1 MVKSKKFP
9 LFRQLDAMDCGPS
22 CLRMIAK
29 YYGKTYS
36 LQYLRALSHIN
47 REGVSLK
54 GIIEAAGKIGLRSMG
69 VKIPY
74 SGPRG
79 TPSLLEAPLP
89 VIAHWSQNHFIVVY
103 KVNEKYAWIADP
115 GAGKFKLDRKTF
127 ERSWL
132 SDGPHGVCLLLN
144 PGGDFYNKQEGVAK
158 PLGFAYLL
166 AYLKPYRQ
174 LIMQLILG
182 LALGSVFSLLFP
194 FLTQSIVDI
203 GIQNQNLGFV
213 YLILIGQLVLFLSQM
228 SVRFIQNWI
237 LLHVGTRININ
248 LINDFLYRLMRLP
261 IGFFDTRMV
270 GDLIQRIGDHK
281 RIENFLTQTTL
292 TVLFSAFNLL
302 IFTMVLWYY
311 SNLIFLIFCVSTI
324 AYVSWILFFLK
335 KRREVDY
342 RSFQQLSDNQH
353 MLIELIQGMQ
363 EIKLQN
369 SQEKR
374 RWRWAEIQAKLFK
387 VQIKGLAISQYQDA
401 GASFINQLKDILIT
415 FVAAKAVIG
424 GQITLGMMLAIQYI
438 LGQLNTPLQQLVSF
452 VRSAQDA
459 RISLERLGEIHQ
471 QAVEDTGSS
480 QTTSLLPSGDIH
492 IRGLFFR
499 YDKLDDWI
507 LKDINLQI
515 PRGKVTA
522 IVGASGSGKTTLL
535 KMLLGFYSPEQG
547 SINIGSTPFTHLR
560 PDAWRDQCGAVMQDG
575 YIFSDT
581 IANNISESEPG
592 YFTVLNTRKLEH
604 AVYMANLRDFV
615 ACLPLGLNTMIGAK
629 GNGISQGQRQRLL
642 IARAVYKNPGFLF
655 FDEATNALDANNEKE
670 IMQKLERFFEG
681 RTVVVVAHRLS
692 TVKNADKIV
701 VLDKGKI
708 VEEGPHDELVDQRG
722 AYYTLVKNQL
732 ELGK

>member
-1 MVKSKKFP
+1 MVKSRKFP

-29 YYGKTYS
+29 HYGKTYS

-74 SGPRG
+74 SGPKG
-79 TPSLLEAPLP
+79 TPSLLAAPFP

-103 KVNEKYAWIADP
+103 KANEKYAWIADP
-115 GAGKFKLDRKTF
+115 GAGKFKLDRKAF
-127 ERSWL
+127 EQNWL
-132 SDGPHGVCLLLN
+132 SDGHYGVCLLLN
-144 PGGDFYNKQEGVAK
+144 PGGDFYHNEEEQVNTMS
-158 PLGFAYLL
+158 FRYLL
-166 AYLKPYRQ
+166 AYLKPHRKLILQ
-174 LIMQLILG
+174 LVLG

-194 FLTQSIVDI
+194 FLTQAIVDV

-213 YLILIGQLVLFLSQM
+213 YLILVGQLVLFLSQM
-228 SVRFIQNWI
+228 SVRFIQSWI

-248 LINDFLYRLMRLP
+248 LINDFLYKLMRLP
-261 IGFFDTRMV
+261 IGFFDTKMV

-281 RIENFLTQTTL
+281 RIETFLTQTTL
-292 TVLFSAFNLL
+292 TVVFSTFNLL
-302 IFTMVLWYY
+302 IFTLVLWYY
-311 SNLIFLIFCVSTI
+311 STTIFIIFTVSTI
-324 AYVSWILFFLK
+324 SYVLWILFFLK

-387 VQIKGLAISQYQDA
+387 VQIKGLAITQYQDA

-415 FVAAKAVIG
+415 FIAARAVIG

-438 LGQLNTPLQQLVSF
+438 LGQLNTPLQQLVGF

-471 QAVEDTGSS
+471 QASEDVENA
-480 QTTSLLPSGDIH
+480 QTTKLVPGGDIH
-492 IRGLFFR
+492 IQGLYFR
-499 YDKLDDWI
+499 YNKLDDWV
-507 LKDINLQI
+507 LEDIDLHI

-535 KMLLGFYSPEQG
+535 KMLLGFYPPEQG
-547 SINIGSTPFTHLR
+547 SIKVGATAFAQIKPN
-560 PDAWRDQCGAVMQDG
+560 AWRTQCGVVMQDG

-592 YFTVLNTRKLEH
+592 YFTTINTKELEH
-604 AVYMANLRDFV
+604 AVYVANLNDFIEN
-615 ACLPLGLNTMIGAK
+615 LPLGFNTMIGAK

-642 IARAVYKNPGFLF
+642 IARAVYKNPAFLF

-670 IMQKLERFFEG
+670 IMEKLERFFEG

-701 VLDKGKI
+701 VLDKGRI
-708 VEEGPHDELVDQRG
+708 VEEGTHPELVAQQG

-732 ELGK
+732 ELGN